1 MKPKLQFG
9 ISLRIPGDPSKP
21 SVGVSFTKSED
32 LWLSN
37 YHHSIHGLIV
47 KYPSTYASRLG
58 MKRKDDWPVCQFYL
72 SDGRPGLGLPGWGE
86 RQSGGISLPTT
97 ACEKLEFSSS

>member
-1 MKPKLQFG
+1 MKPKLQFA

-21 SVGVSFTKSED
+21 SVGVSFTELED

-37 YHHSIHGLIV
+37 YPHSLHGLIV

-58 MKRKDDWPVCQFYL
+58 MRRKGDDWPVCQFYL

-86 RQSGGISLPTT
+86 CQPGGISPANHNL
-97 ACEKLEFSSS
+97 